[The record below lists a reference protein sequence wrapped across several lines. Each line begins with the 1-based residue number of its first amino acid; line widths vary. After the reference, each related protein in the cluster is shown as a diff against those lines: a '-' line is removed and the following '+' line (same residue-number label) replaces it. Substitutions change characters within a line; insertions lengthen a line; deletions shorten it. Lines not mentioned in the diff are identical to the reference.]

1 MNRKLLNEHTNKYK
15 MRELIQYIS
24 NEYNLQK
31 EKLSIKIIDT
41 FQNKQLTIDIQNNFV
56 IILNNSIHDEISI
69 NNIKF
74 KEVLIIDS
82 DSNIEIDTDLTYSD
96 IKYILIENSSKKNSI
111 EDKNKYLQ
119 GDNIFLI
126 NDLKIFNKDHC
137 DLINRF
143 IDNNIENKSINKTS
157 GDHNINRQ
165 SLSYM
170 ISKNHPNK
178 ILNKKIDNLL
188 FNVIKNLISHLRKE
202 NKIPILDNIIA
213 DTGYQFCKIFGES
226 TSRFDGVHGFIEDTK
241 ERFLSV
247 IICLNDDYEGGE
259 ICFPVQ
265 NRIIKMKK
273 GDILV
278 YPPYWTH
285 PHYSNDLLNKTYRY
299 TINTW
304 LY

>member
-247 IICLNDDYEGGE
+247 IICLNDDYEVGE

>member
-1 MNRKLLNEHTNKYK
+1 MNRKLLNEYTNKYK

-285 PHYSNDLLNKTYRY
+285 PHYSNDFLNKTYRY

>member
-1 MNRKLLNEHTNKYK
+1 MNRKLLNEYTNKYK

>member
-1 MNRKLLNEHTNKYK
+1 MNRKLLNEYTNKYK

-247 IICLNDDYEGGE
+247 IICLNDDYEVGE